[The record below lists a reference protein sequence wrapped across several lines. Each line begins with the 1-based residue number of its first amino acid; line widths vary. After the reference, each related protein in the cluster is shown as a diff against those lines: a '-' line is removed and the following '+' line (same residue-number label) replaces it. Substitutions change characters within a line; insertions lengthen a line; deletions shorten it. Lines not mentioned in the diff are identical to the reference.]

1 MRGSTARQ
9 VTFLSVTTDQLV
21 AADHPIRR
29 VKPFVEAAL
38 AELSPVF
45 DQMYAQEG
53 RPSIP
58 PEHLLKACLL
68 IAFYSIRSERQF
80 CERLQHDLL
89 FKWFMDLNI
98 EDPAF
103 DQSTFA
109 KNRDR
114 LLKHDVSRLFFEA
127 VLNQARQLHLLSNQH
142 FTVDGT
148 LLESWASL
156 KSLKPRRPNLGGQRK
171 PKRDSRRPPPGKGG
185 GRNVEVDFHGEK
197 RSNDTHVSSTDV
209 EARLARKGKGREA
222 KLNFAGH
229 LLMENRNGLAVD
241 VLLTQA
247 TGTAEREAG
256 LKMLH
261 GLRRRHRKG
270 RLTLGADKNYDTGDF
285 VAGCRALEVTPHVA
299 QNINPQRGSRVD
311 GRTVTHLGY
320 ATSQRIR
327 KRVEEIFG
335 WLKVVG
341 GVASCVTSGSNA
353 TNSGPIWPP
362 PPTTWSGSGTSWPRR
377 RKPSPEATS
386 ADQPG
391 RRDGLS
397 RSVQSAITSYYS
409 PSRRLPVL
417 GPAFQAA

>member
-1 MRGSTARQ
+1 MRGSTTRQ

-21 AADHPIRR
+21 APDHPIRR

-38 AELSPVF
+38 ADLSPVF
-45 DQMYAQEG
+45 DKMYAEEG

-68 IAFYSIRSERQF
+68 MAFYSIRSERQF

-89 FKWFMDLNI
+89 FKWFLDLNI

-114 LLKHDVSRLFFEA
+114 LLKHGVSRLFFEA
-127 VLNQARQLHLLSNQH
+127 VLGQARQLHLLSNQH

-156 KSLKPRRPNLGGQRK
+156 KSLKPRGPNLGGQRK
-171 PKRDSRRPPPGKGG
+171 PKRGSRRPPPGGG
-185 GRNVEVDFHGEK
+185 GRNPEINFHGQK
-197 RSNDTHVSSTDV
+197 RSNQTHVSSTDE
-209 EARLARKGKGREA
+209 EARLARKGSGREA
-222 KLNFAGH
+222 KLSFAGH

-241 VLLTQA
+241 VLVTQA
-247 TGTAEREAG
+247 SGTAEREAG

-261 GLRRRHRKG
+261 RLRQRQRKG
-270 RLTLGADKNYDTGDF
+270 RLTLGADKGYDTSDF
-285 VAGCRALEVTPHVA
+285 VDGCRDFNVTPHVA
-299 QNINPQRGSRVD
+299 QNINPQRGSRID
-311 GRTVTHLGY
+311 GRTVSHLGY

-335 WLKVVG
+335 WLKTVG
-341 GVASCVTSGSNA
+341 GGRKLRYIGVKRNQLWADLATAAYNLVRLGNFVA
-353 TNSGPIWPP
+353 
-362 PPTTWSGSGTSWPRR
+362 
-377 RKPSPEATS
+377 K
-386 ADQPG
+386 
-391 RRDGLS
+391 
-397 RSVQSAITSYYS
+397 
-409 PSRRLPVL
+409 
-417 GPAFQAA
+417 AA